1 MKGGDPVGIVPNKII
16 ELYVERSS
24 GVVVHRT
31 RVEDVHDDTLLVG
44 APLER
49 GQVIPI
55 RVGTRLIVEYKDEGI
70 KTEGRFTN
78 RAVVERRFD
87 GQVPTL
93 LLRLTGNWEKTQ
105 ERMFVRVDVLIDAA
119 FAPVVDGRI
128 QAVQTG
134 TILNLS
140 GGGLLLS
147 ADFELAE
154 SDVIW
159 ISFPID
165 ARSIRTLGQVV
176 RVRQLEN
183 DTIGYGITFLEIDEK
198 QRQEI
203 IQFVYQRQLELRRMF
218 HAQEHTS

>member
-1 MKGGDPVGIVPNKII
+1 MNIVPNQII
-16 ELYVERSS
+16 ELHVERDSEIA
-24 GVVVHRT
+24 VYRT
-31 RVEDVHDDTLLVG
+31 RVEDVSHNTLLVG

-55 RVGTRLIVEYKDEGI
+55 RVGTEIIVQYKDDSI
-70 KTEGRFTN
+70 KTEGRFSNT
-78 RAVVERRFD
+78 AVVEKRFHES
-87 GQVPTL
+87 VPTL
-93 LLRLTGNWEKTQ
+93 LLRLTGQWEKTQ

-119 FAPVVDGRI
+119 FAPIADGNI

-140 GGGLLLS
+140 GGGLLLAS
-147 ADFELAE
+147 DYQLAE

-165 ARSIRTLGQVV
+165 TKSIRTLGHVV
-176 RVRQLEN
+176 RIRQLE
-183 DTIGYGITFLEIDEK
+183 DTNGYGIAFQDMDEK

-203 IQFVYQRQLELRRMF
+203 IQFVYRRQLELRRLLNT
-218 HAQEHTS
+218 ERHTC